1 MRNIAAIK
9 RYRTRKM
16 ASLGTRAYYLYR
28 RGKMDKMATLI
39 CEEFIDLG
47 GVYVKF
53 LQGVMLKSKLMK
65 GWKTNNRLKVFE
77 NLDSEH
83 INVRALLKH
92 ELGADVV
99 EQNFRTI
106 QPEPFA
112 AGSFG
117 QVYFGEL
124 KDGSQVIIKVLR
136 PMIRE
141 LLKYDLTLL
150 NWFSRR
156 FMKYYTSM
164 EVNMQQA
171 VQDFRKATLRET
183 DYIAEA
189 EFAAEMHEE
198 YKDHPTM
205 FIPKTYLEFCS
216 PNIIV
221 QEYVGG
227 ISAAQLLA
235 LKEQGI
241 DPRQYVWEQLGSDI
255 DVQLESLGVEGLKS
269 IFTMERI
276 QGDPHPGNVRFLSNN
291 KVGLIDFGISAQTPK
306 NKAAFFGL
314 LEEWSRLYNDSQ
326 NISKLFEQ
334 FMRFFVSDLY
344 RALQR
349 LGSLYS
355 SSDLNFTEKVGK
367 IAQESFSRITGQQ
380 DIMPLVQDGRAL
392 VIINQMI
399 NKNNRFGLIVK
410 VEASDIL
417 RAAQTYF
424 TLIESFGRR
433 NTVMPRVLM
442 RVVNEISAEHPEIRH
457 HNEETMS
464 IHDAVQTVTSWLER
478 VAERDPSLFSQLIAR
493 IKIKPDVTPPP
504 VGGQNA

>member
-16 ASLGTRAYYLYR
+16 ASLGTRAYYLHK
-28 RGKMDKMATLI
+28 RGKQDKVATLI
-39 CEEFIDLG
+39 CEEFIELG

-53 LQGVMLKSKLMK
+53 LQGVMLKSKMMK

-83 INVRALLKH
+83 INVHALLKH
-92 ELGADVV
+92 ELGADVI
-99 EQNFRTI
+99 EQNFRSI

-117 QVYFGEL
+117 QVYFAEL
-124 KDGSQVIIKVLR
+124 KDGNQVIVKVLR

-156 FMKYYTSM
+156 FLRLYSSM
-164 EVNMQQA
+164 QVNMTQA

-189 EFAAEMHEE
+189 EFASEMYEI

-205 FIPKTYLEFCS
+205 YIPKTYLEFCS

-221 QEYVGG
+221 QEYVHG

-235 LKEQGI
+235 LQEQGV

-269 IFTMERI
+269 IFTLERI
-276 QGDPHPGNVRFLSNN
+276 QGDPHPGNIRFLTGN
-291 KVGLIDFGISAQTPK
+291 KVGLIDFGISAKTPA

-314 LEEWSRLYNDSQ
+314 LEEWSRLYSNSQ

-349 LGSLYS
+349 LGSMYS
-355 SSDLNFTEKVGK
+355 QNDINFTEKVGK
-367 IAQESFSRITGQQ
+367 VAQESFSRLTGHQ

-433 NTVMPRVLM
+433 SSVMPRVLT
-442 RVVNEISAEHPEIRH
+442 RVVNEISTEHPEIRH

-464 IHDAVQTVTSWLER
+464 MHDAVETVTSWLER
-478 VAERDPSLFSQLIAR
+478 VAERDPSLFSQLVGR
-493 IKIKPDVTPPP
+493 IKMKPDITPPP
-504 VGGQNA
+504 VGGPHV

>member
-16 ASLGTRAYYLYR
+16 ARLGTKAYYFYR
-28 RGKMDKMATLI
+28 RGKMDKVATII
-39 CEEFIDLG
+39 CEEFIELG

-83 INVRALLKH
+83 INVHALMKH
-92 ELGADVV
+92 ELGTEVV
-99 EQNFRTI
+99 EQNFRSI

-117 QVYFGEL
+117 QVYFAEL
-124 KDGSQVIIKVLR
+124 HDGSQVIVKVLR

-156 FMKYYTSM
+156 FLKLYTSM
-164 EVNMQQA
+164 EVNMGQA
-171 VQDFRKATLRET
+171 VQDFRNATLKET

-189 EFAAEMHEE
+189 EFAAEMHEA

-205 FIPKTYLEFCS
+205 YIPKTYLDFCS

-276 QGDPHPGNVRFLSNN
+276 QGDPHPGNIRFLSQN
-291 KVGLIDFGISAQTPK
+291 KVGLIDFGISAKTPQ

-314 LEEWSRLYNDSQ
+314 LEEWNRLYSNSQ

-349 LGSLYS
+349 LGSMS
-355 SSDLNFTEKVGK
+355 ATKSNASFTDQVGRV
-367 IAQESFSRITGQQ
+367 AQESFSNLTGHQ
-380 DIMPLVQDGRAL
+380 DIRPLVEDGRAL
-392 VIINQMI
+392 TIINHMI

-424 TLIESFGRR
+424 ALIESFGRR
-433 NTVMPRVLM
+433 STVMPKVLN
-442 RVVNEISAEHPEIRH
+442 RVVTEIGIEQPEIRH

-464 IHDAVQTVTSWLER
+464 IHDAIETVTSWLER
-478 VAERDPSLFSQLIAR
+478 VAERDPNLFAQLVGR
-493 IKIKPDVTPPP
+493 IKMKPDVTPP
-504 VGGQNA
+504 GQHA